1 MGDKSVLMMGNHG
14 VTVAGPTVAEAFES
28 MYYLERACQT
38 LVLAYGTGRP
48 LNVLDDD
55 MAATVAKG
63 WKAFTAMGPAHFA
76 QRMADLD
83 RHEPDYRD

>member
-1 MGDKSVLMMGNHG
+1 MMGNHG

-28 MYYLERACQT
+28 MYYLERACRT

-55 MAATVAKG
+55 MAAKVAKG
-63 WKAFTAMGPAHFA
+63 WKTFTAMGPAHFA
-76 QRMADLD
+76 QRMTGLD